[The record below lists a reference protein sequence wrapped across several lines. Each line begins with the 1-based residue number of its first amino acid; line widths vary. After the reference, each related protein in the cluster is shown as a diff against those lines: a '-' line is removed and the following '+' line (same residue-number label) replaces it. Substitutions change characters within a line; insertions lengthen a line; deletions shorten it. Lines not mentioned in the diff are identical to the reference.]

1 MAATDVER
9 AADIVRALAR
19 EPRPA
24 GGEAEARARALCA
37 ARLEAAGFT
46 VREEAFEYSSFIGR
60 WGTPIGGVASLAIV
74 VTAWTLARD
83 GRAAHALA
91 LLVAAA
97 MALALVA
104 RIAARSGVL
113 TFPAGRARGVNLVGT
128 RGADP
133 PALWL
138 MAHVDSKSQ
147 PVPILVRA
155 IGITLLGA
163 AWLVSIGLAVAQMAG
178 WVLPSWWSFVGV
190 AAVAGAVP
198 VIATTVGARSPGALD
213 NASGVAAVLVAAETT
228 RGPVGVCLTSAEE
241 LGLAGARA
249 WVLNRRAA
257 IAVNC
262 DGVDDGGT
270 LTCMHSGTAPA
281 ELIARVA
288 KAARACG
295 GTVRAHRLLLGVLTD
310 GVALAD
316 AGWDVVTLS
325 KGGVGTLARI
335 HTVRDRAELLSGTG
349 IAEVARILAR
359 LVDGPT

>member
-1 MAATDVER
+1 
-9 AADIVRALAR
+9 
-19 EPRPA
+19 
-24 GGEAEARARALCA
+24 
-37 ARLEAAGFT
+37 
-46 VREEAFEYSSFIGR
+46 
-60 WGTPIGGVASLAIV
+60 
-74 VTAWTLARD
+74 
-83 GRAAHALA
+83 
-91 LLVAAA
+91 
-97 MALALVA
+97 
-104 RIAARSGVL
+104 
-113 TFPAGRARGVNLVGT
+113 
-128 RGADP
+128 
-133 PALWL
+133 
-138 MAHVDSKSQ
+138 
-147 PVPILVRA
+147 
-155 IGITLLGA
+155 
-163 AWLVSIGLAVAQMAG
+163 
-178 WVLPSWWSFVGV
+178 VLPSWWLFVGV
-190 AAVAGAVP
+190 AAVAGSVP

-281 ELIARVA
+281 ELLARVV

-295 GTVRAHRLLLGVLTD
+295 ASSVRAHRLLPGVLTD